1 MSCCGSKREQLK
13 AQARARAAAQSPD
26 GQAPR
31 DPVRL
36 CYRSGIA
43 VVVLGPAT
51 GTPYSFPPQRG
62 PLAVD
67 PDDALL
73 MLDSGRFERL

>member
-13 AQARARAAAQSPD
+13 AQARARAAAQSAE
-26 GQAPR
+26 GQAPQET
-31 DPVRL
+31 VRL

-51 GTPYSFPPQRG
+51 GTPYSFPPNRAG
-62 PLAVD
+62 LPVD

-73 MLDSGRFERL
+73 MLDSGRFERV